1 MRDQDSLET
10 MTAEELE
17 AIGALREDYEQLCEQ
32 ARVPSAGL
40 VWWRA
45 TIRARAESARKV
57 EQPLTLAQGLV
68 VAAIAGA
75 ACAVVGVIWR
85 AIPEL
90 PQPSLV
96 TVLALALAACIV
108 VAPLA
113 LVIALARE

>member
-1 MRDQDSLET
+1 MRDQEALET
-10 MTAEELE
+10 MSPEEVE
-17 AIGALREDYEQLCEQ
+17 AIAALRDEYEHACEH

-57 EQPLTLAQGLV
+57 EQPLSVTQALV

-75 ACAVVGVIWR
+75 ACASLGLVWR
-85 AIPEL
+85 AIPAFS
-90 PQPSLV
+90 QPSLL
-96 TVLALALAACIV
+96 TVLGLALAACVV

-113 LVIALARE
+113 LVLALGRE